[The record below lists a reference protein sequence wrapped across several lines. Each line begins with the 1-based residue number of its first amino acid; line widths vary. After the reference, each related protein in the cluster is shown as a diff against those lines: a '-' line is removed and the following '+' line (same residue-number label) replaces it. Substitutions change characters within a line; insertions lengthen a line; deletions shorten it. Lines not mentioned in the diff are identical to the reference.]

1 MSVLS
6 CKHLWFVVLSQM
18 NSTVQTV
25 ALCRAS
31 HSTTVSKATRLDCS
45 VLILLA
51 AFYQLSECDRTHG
64 VKNFLKK
71 TTIGQLGVTPGVT
84 FESWLVIPFVLG
96 LPAHSDD
103 SEANQRPRSR
113 SVQGSPQLS
122 PMRSLAA
129 EYDVDTPASQR
140 ENHHNKAH
148 SRLGS
153 CCCHSF
159 YQIL

>member
-1 MSVLS
+1 
-6 CKHLWFVVLSQM
+6 M

-31 HSTTVSKATRLDCS
+31 HSMMVSKATHTLLYFPVIILFAGFYHLSGCDC
-45 VLILLA
+45 
-51 AFYQLSECDRTHG
+51 THG
-64 VKNFLKK
+64 VKKKCKKIPWLANQVSFLGHSVLF
-71 TTIGQLGVTPGVT
+71 IWVMISNSLC
-84 FESWLVIPFVLG
+84 LV

-103 SEANQRPRSR
+103 SDSNQRPRSR

-122 PMRSLAA
+122 PMRSLGA
-129 EYDVDTPASQR
+129 EYDVETPASQR

-153 CCCHSF
+153 SCSHPFCP
-159 YQIL
+159 IL

>member
-1 MSVLS
+1 M
-6 CKHLWFVVLSQM
+6 
-18 NSTVQTV
+18 
-25 ALCRAS
+25 
-31 HSTTVSKATRLDCS
+31 
-45 VLILLA
+45 
-51 AFYQLSECDRTHG
+51 
-64 VKNFLKK
+64 
-71 TTIGQLGVTPGVT
+71 IGQSGVTPDVT

-122 PMRSLAA
+122 PMRSLGA
-129 EYDVDTPASQR
+129 EYDVETPASQR

-153 CCCHSF
+153 CCFHSF